1 MSGKDNEVEWNQ
13 FCKLGE
19 MMGDGLHNEPD
30 GKWITKDYNR
40 LAKILIPE
48 LKEESKER
56 RRLKA
61 ISIDS
66 QMVKLIEKI
75 KCSCGGNLKQ
85 ARSGSK
91 VAYCQNEDCKKRYK
105 ANKKK

>member
-1 MSGKDNEVEWNQ
+1 MEKDNKFEWNQ

-19 MMGDGLHNEPD
+19 MMGDGLHHEPD
-30 GKWITKDYNR
+30 GKWITNEYNR
-40 LAKILIPE
+40 LAKVLIPE

-61 ISIDS
+61 ASVDS
-66 QMVKLIEKI
+66 QMEKLIEKK

-85 ARSGSK
+85 SRSGSK
-91 VAYCQNEDCKKRYK
+91 VAYCQSCNNRYK
-105 ANKKK
+105 ARVKKQ